1 MSLEILINSFMTIS
15 EVRMQRQFL
24 DPLTGDPLMS
34 SDIDQYLEYG
44 ERKVKFTADEIR
56 SMKKAML
63 DHSNGLKLLAFKP
76 VNQLDW
82 SYFVRSSNFLY
93 PEESMVKGSRQLFA
107 ALWTKCMEKQVAPI
121 CAYKQSATSLPNF
134 VALLAQNESLH
145 DDGLQKN
152 PPVRLHTTSIYVN
165 PC

>member
-1 MSLEILINSFMTIS
+1 MTIA

-44 ERKVKFTADEIR
+44 GRKVKFTADEIR

-107 ALWTKCMEKQVAPI
+107 GLLLVIQ
-121 CAYKQSATSLPNF
+121 YK
-134 VALLAQNESLH
+134 
-145 DDGLQKN
+145 
-152 PPVRLHTTSIYVN
+152 SI
-165 PC
+165 

>member
-1 MSLEILINSFMTIS
+1 MLLNIFLIVA

-44 ERKVKFTADEIR
+44 GRRVKFTADEIR

-93 PEESMVKGSRQLFA
+93 PEESMIKGSRQLFA
-107 ALWTKCMEKQVAPI
+107 GSQTILKFKLITKM
-121 CAYKQSATSLPNF
+121 
-134 VALLAQNESLH
+134 
-145 DDGLQKN
+145 
-152 PPVRLHTTSIYVN
+152 
-165 PC
+165 